1 MPVIGQWFCLIV
13 YLSQWIERTV
23 FKLRFFVPSV
33 IAMPVIGRWQMG
45 GRLIVWDYAEKR
57 TVQSQATETD
67 PNTATYNMHIQIY
80 RDKVYCMRL
89 CMQRKVQSSAT
100 ETDTNTDTDT
110 NALHIHIQTISVRDY
125 AETRTVQSPTISLY
139 LLLKSLQVCPVVIIS
154 F

>member
-110 NALHIHIQTISVRDY
+110 NALHIHIHYRLLVS
-125 AETRTVQSPTISLY
+125 ETMQRQEQFKAQQY
-139 LLLKSLQVCPVVIIS
+139 LCIS
-154 F
+154 FLKAFRFALL